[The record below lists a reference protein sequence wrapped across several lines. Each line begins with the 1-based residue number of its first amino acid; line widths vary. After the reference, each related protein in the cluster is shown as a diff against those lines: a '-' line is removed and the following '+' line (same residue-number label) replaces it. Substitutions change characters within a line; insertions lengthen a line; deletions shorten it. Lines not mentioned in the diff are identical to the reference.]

1 MKHQHLWPSA
11 VGAIAL
17 SLGIG
22 LLPLEP
28 ARAISFTP
36 PSDNIAPRE
45 TTGGASRSSFGF
57 VPPSDD
63 IAPRETTGGAS
74 RSGGGFVPP
83 SDDIAPR
90 ETTGG
95 ASRSGDDFKPPSDI
109 APRETMSGASRGEDT
124 VGGDSRDNSYGSYL
138 NTGAQPVSMLA
149 LTPPN
154 FYGKTLQEHP
164 TILVYLP
171 ASNAREVVFSLK
183 DEAKNLKYQTTL
195 PISGIPE
202 VVAIQLPEEAS
213 ALEIGKN
220 YQWYVALKIDGQLA
234 PSTPFVDSWIQRIA
248 PDAELAQIA
257 GKTALEQAS
266 ALATSGIW
274 YDCAATLASLKA
286 AEGHNPELAQHWQEL
301 LASVQLAHV
310 SSAPISAVN

>member
-45 TTGGASRSSFGF
+45 ATGGASRSSFGF
-57 VPPSDD
+57 VPPSDN

-74 RSGGGFVPP
+74 RNGGGFMPP
-83 SDDIAPR
+83 SDDIAPQQ
-90 ETTGG
+90 TT
-95 ASRSGDDFKPPSDI
+95 
-109 APRETMSGASRGEDT
+109 SGASRGEDT
-124 VGGDSRDNSYGSYL
+124 LGGDSRDNSYGSYL
-138 NTGAQPVSMLA
+138 HTGAQPVSMLA

-154 FYGKTLQEHP
+154 FYGKTLQERP

-171 ASNAREVVFSLK
+171 ASNAKEVVFSLK

-195 PISGIPE
+195 SISGIPE

-234 PSTPFVDSWIQRIA
+234 PSTPFVDGWIQRIA
-248 PDAELAQIA
+248 PDAELAQLA
-257 GKTALEQAS
+257 DKTELEQAS
-266 ALATSGIW
+266 ALAAKGIW

-310 SSAPISAVN
+310 SSAPISARN